1 MKKTR
6 KHGFT
11 LIEILIVVAIIGILA
26 TIGLVSFMTSLRR
39 ARDAKRISD
48 IKAMQTAM
56 EQYYSD
62 HDYAYPTAGTCATN
76 LASYLNADFN
86 FTDPQGVAYVCNQT
100 SVTQYCMHTRLE
112 GTGGNSTTDCSGFI
126 NNANRVFFVAR
137 NQF

>member
-62 HDYAYPTAGTCATN
+62 HDYAYPTSGACSTN
-76 LASYLNADFN
+76 LVSYLNADFN
-86 FTDPQGVAYVCNQT
+86 FADPQGVSYVCNST
-100 SVTQYCMHTRLE
+100 TGTEYCMSTRLE
-112 GTGGNSTTDCSGFI
+112 GTGGNSTSDCNSVS
-126 NNANRVFFVAR
+126 NANRVFFVAR